1 MTIPD
6 GATSFQARVTAMD
19 NMGFTSSTKKK
30 GTSRTVYSIDP
41 VGVSFNEEDLQV
53 GNEITVSV
61 SPTNSGYTGSI
72 SYVVQTNV
80 NGTGWQNATEVT
92 STNVPITI
100 PSDAISWAVRV
111 QAKTVDYISPTYI
124 YGNGHETGIPVKQ
137 GVGFNVLPEN
147 RHLGYIGSNKLM
159 EFFVSTNNDSSYTC
173 VITLNG
179 ETISSTVLSPG
190 LQTLVLDQTKW
201 TELDSTNEHTITI
214 AATCDGKSIT
224 REYKFWKF
232 VYDPSTLPGL
242 LDGIAEAIKLKR
254 GTAKSFW
261 GYKLPM
267 EILKITNAVEYITAY
282 IDVKIPYT
290 EGMKVMA
297 VSITGQIYSM
307 DADQSGTTRLEVSEI
322 GDYLVSAAIG
332 SVTSEVKK
340 VFISADGE
348 TKNVTLSFIS
358 VNVTTATGALVTATL
373 NNSEYS
379 TIAENGTAEF
389 YLPSKG
395 NWNINASSGTLNN
408 AEVVPITEYAT
419 YDSFVPLYD
428 TVFSNNSWSD
438 IQKATQTGLASSY
451 WEVGDSKA
459 VILNGGVDGLNFNN
473 ETYYVYILGFD
484 HNSIY
489 EGRNTLHLAFG
500 KTNSGVQIA
509 FKGFPMNTAVAANS
523 WESSSMRIDLCSR
536 FLELLP
542 EDLRSVITPAKKY
555 TQNNGEVTMTS
566 DAIWLLSSYEVM
578 GQIGAA
584 NAGEANCQQQYAYYE
599 NGNSRIR
606 NSHIENQQAISWW
619 LRSQAK
625 TGENWCCVDTSG
637 ALSTAAQTDSIGF
650 APCFQIS

>member
-1 MTIPD
+1 
-6 GATSFQARVTAMD
+6 
-19 NMGFTSSTKKK
+19 
-30 GTSRTVYSIDP
+30 
-41 VGVSFNEEDLQV
+41 
-53 GNEITVSV
+53 
-61 SPTNSGYTGSI
+61 
-72 SYVVQTNV
+72 
-80 NGTGWQNATEVT
+80 
-92 STNVPITI
+92 
-100 PSDAISWAVRV
+100 
-111 QAKTVDYISPTYI
+111 
-124 YGNGHETGIPVKQ
+124 
-137 GVGFNVLPEN
+137 
-147 RHLGYIGSNKLM
+147 
-159 EFFVSTNNDSSYTC
+159 
-173 VITLNG
+173 
-179 ETISSTVLSPG
+179 
-190 LQTLVLDQTKW
+190 
-201 TELDSTNEHTITI
+201 
-214 AATCDGKSIT
+214 
-224 REYKFWKF
+224 
-232 VYDPSTLPGL
+232 
-242 LDGIAEAIKLKR
+242 
-254 GTAKSFW
+254 
-261 GYKLPM
+261 
-267 EILKITNAVEYITAY
+267 
-282 IDVKIPYT
+282 
-290 EGMKVMA
+290 
-297 VSITGQIYSM
+297 M

-340 VFISADGE
+340 VSISADGE

-606 NSHIENQQAISWW
+606 NGHIENQQAISWW
-619 LRSQAK
+619 LRS
-625 TGENWCCVDTSG
+625 
-637 ALSTAAQTDSIGF
+637 
-650 APCFQIS
+650 